1 MSFIQIILSADFIIA
16 SAIYGI
22 AILIILPL
30 FDRIHNVL
38 NHAVLQWNWDHIA
51 MPLLQAA
58 LMVLF
63 IFIAYPVIFGIK
75 NAPSIFL
82 LLSSGKLRINNL
94 INLLFILTLLFPMVP
109 VIGNW
114 RELILPLQ
122 GIAASTMI
130 FSWLAHALQ
139 IEHISYWPGLDII
152 VYVILVAIATHW
164 LAVNIALKIGHKSDD
179 AFNVVGSGDL
189 IVRCL
194 IIFMQ
199 SPAILLVSRALG
211 QQLH

>member
-16 SAIYGI
+16 SLIYGI
-22 AILIILPL
+22 AILIFLPL
-30 FDRIHNVL
+30 FVRVHNSL
-38 NHAVLQWNWDHIA
+38 NNAVMQWIWDHIA
-51 MPLLQAA
+51 MTLLQVA
-58 LMVLF
+58 LMILF

-75 NAPSIFL
+75 DAPSIFL
-82 LLSSGKLRINNL
+82 LLSSGKLRINTL
-94 INLLFILTLLFPMVP
+94 INLLFILTLLFPLVP
-109 VIGNW
+109 VIGKW

-122 GIAASTMI
+122 GITASMI
-130 FSWLAHALQ
+130 VFSWLAHALQ
-139 IEHISYWPGLDII
+139 LDHISYWPGFDII
-152 VYVILVAIATHW
+152 VYVILIAIATHW
-164 LAVNIALKIGHKSDD
+164 LAVKISLKIGHKIDD
-179 AFNVVGSGDL
+179 AFNVVGSGTL

>member
-16 SAIYGI
+16 TVIYGI
-22 AILIILPL
+22 AILIILL
-30 FDRIHNVL
+30 LSERIHNIL
-38 NHAVLQWNWDHIA
+38 DHGVLQWNWDHIA
-51 MPLLQAA
+51 IPLLQVA

-75 NAPSIFL
+75 DAPSIFL

-94 INLLFILTLLFPMVP
+94 INLLFILTLLFPLIP

-122 GIAASTMI
+122 GIVASMI
-130 FSWLAHALQ
+130 VFSWLAHALQ
-139 IEHISYWPGLDII
+139 IEHINYWPGFDII
-152 VYVILVAIATHW
+152 GYVILVAIVTHW
-164 LAVNIALKIGHKSDD
+164 LAVTISQQIGHKFDE
-179 AFNVVGSGDL
+179 AFDIADSGSL
-189 IVRCL
+189 FARCL